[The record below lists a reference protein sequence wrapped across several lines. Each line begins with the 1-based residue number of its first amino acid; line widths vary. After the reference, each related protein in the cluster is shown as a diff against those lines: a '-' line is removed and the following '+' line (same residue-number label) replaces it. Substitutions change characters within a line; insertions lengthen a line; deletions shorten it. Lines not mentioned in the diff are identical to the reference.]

1 MSPRHALDGA
11 HVGSKKG
18 GINPAFGLVAGCQSF
33 TGCLVTYILCGIICR
48 AVVKQGVRRARCFF
62 NVSKQ
67 GERRTARKLDRLAEV
82 VENFLPEGAELVEA
96 RFSGGPLLTLLVDRE
111 DGPVDH
117 EFCSEVIARIS
128 PALDDE
134 GYDGLLEVSSPGV
147 ERPLTKPEHFRRFVG
162 REAKVRISEPMS
174 ARRNFTGTIE
184 RAGETG
190 FVLKLS
196 EGGAEVELPFS
207 SVARAYL
214 KEDI

>member
-1 MSPRHALDGA
+1 M
-11 HVGSKKG
+11 
-18 GINPAFGLVAGCQSF
+18 
-33 TGCLVTYILCGIICR
+33 
-48 AVVKQGVRRARCFF
+48 
-62 NVSKQ
+62 
-67 GERRTARKLDRLAEV
+67 
-82 VENFLPEGAELVEA
+82 
-96 RFSGGPLLTLLVDRE
+96 DRE

-196 EGGAEVELPFS
+196 EGGAEVELPFN

-214 KEDI
+214 KEDK